1 MTKRG
6 EDMNFYHVFIKSVRD
21 VLSWPVLK
29 IVLGV
34 GIPLFLLWIGV
45 GFIFWNPVTSFT
57 AKVISWIPF
66 SIVKANGAF
75 VLAFFLW
82 FQAVLVT
89 FALIIAFFNAPLMQY
104 IKKEQYESFIVSL
117 VLIVALFWTIAAF
130 YYWHDIYTSISKLLT
145 WLPFQTVDE
154 GLAWF
159 LAVYIFYNGFIVSLF
174 LIILFYR
181 EPFLRALKER
191 DYEDYDIDE
200 SSLKTGFTKVAFKDM
215 ITFTLLSII
224 LFPLLF
230 VPVVNILIQVFLWAW
245 LIKDSLF
252 LSVASLY
259 CNEDGIKKL
268 KEHKYY
274 LWIIAIFASLLNF
287 VPVVNI
293 LSPFF
298 AEIMFFHLIFSY
310 KIEKLNR

>member
-1 MTKRG
+1 
-6 EDMNFYHVFIKSVRD
+6 MNFYHIFVKSVKD

-29 IVLGV
+29 VVLGV
-34 GIPLFLLWIGV
+34 GIPMFILWIAV
-45 GFIFWNPVTSFT
+45 GYIFWQPVTLFT

-82 FQAVLVT
+82 FQAVLIT
-89 FALIIAFFNAPLMQY
+89 FALILAFFNAPILQY
-104 IKKEQYESFIVSL
+104 VKKENYESLVVSL
-117 VLIVALFWTIAAF
+117 VLVIAVFWTLIAF
-130 YYWHDIYTSISKLLT
+130 YYWHDIYLSIAKLLT
-145 WLPFQTVDE
+145 WLPFETVDKAI
-154 GLAWF
+154 AWF
-159 LAVYIFYNGFIVSLF
+159 LAIYLFYNGFIVSLF

-181 EPFLRALKER
+181 EPFLKALKER
-191 DYEDYDIDE
+191 DYDDYGFKE
-200 SSLKTGFTKVAFKDM
+200 SKIKTGFSKVAIKDI
-215 ITFTLLSII
+215 ITFTLLSIV
-224 LFPLLF
+224 LFPLFF
-230 VPVVNILIQVFLWAW
+230 VPVVNIIIQIFLWAW

-259 CNEDGIKKL
+259 CSKEGIERIKK
-268 KEHKYY
+268 HKYY
-274 LWIIAIFASLLNF
+274 LWSIAVFASLLNF

-310 KIEKLNR
+310 KIENLKR

>member
-1 MTKRG
+1 MS
-6 EDMNFYHVFIKSVRD
+6 FYRVFIKSIRD

-29 IVLGV
+29 LVLGV
-34 GIPLFLLWIGV
+34 GIPLFLLWIGI
-45 GFIFWNPVTSFT
+45 GFVFWEPVTALT
-57 AKVISWIPF
+57 AKIISWMPF
-66 SIVKANGAF
+66 SVVRANGAF

-89 FALIIAFFNAPLMQY
+89 FALVIAFFNAPLIQY
-104 IKKEQYESFIVSL
+104 VKKENYESVVVSL
-117 VLIVALFWTIAAF
+117 VLIISLFWTMIAF
-130 YYWHDIYTSISKLLT
+130 YYWGDIYAAITRLLN

-154 GLAWF
+154 GIAWF

-191 DYEDYDIDE
+191 DYEDYDIKE
-200 SSLKTGFTKVAFKDM
+200 VSLKTGFSSRAFKDLL
-215 ITFTLLSII
+215 TFIILSIL
-224 LFPLLF
+224 LFPLFF
-230 VPVVNILIQVFLWAW
+230 VPVVNILIQLFLWSW

-259 CNEDGIKKL
+259 CEEEGIKEL

-274 LWIIAIFASLLNF
+274 LWTIAIFASLLNF

-298 AEIMFFHLIFSY
+298 AEIMFFHLIMSY
-310 KIEKLNR
+310 KIEKGRVRKI